1 MEKRALEFIA
11 CRQSYP
17 RCYLYDPLSIYSSAM
32 TIKPCNDFKR
42 SQRHEDVLDHLA
54 SHIRTTEVGPFARS
68 IAARE
73 LAVSRLFLPSCVF
86 SCS

>member
-32 TIKPCNDFKR
+32 TIKPCNDLKR
-42 SQRHEDVLDHLA
+42 S
-54 SHIRTTEVGPFARS
+54 
-68 IAARE
+68 
-73 LAVSRLFLPSCVF
+73 
-86 SCS
+86 